1 MSIVVLKLPEVKRKT
16 EVRPQSCPYCKGVTF
31 QRWGKVRKPVRDNR
45 YRRVQVYR
53 YRCCHCH
60 RSFRHYPAGV
70 DQADQTQRLRKLV
83 AIYWVLGMS
92 LRSVVIALAP
102 FGVKLSHMTVWRD
115 LQEQADRLEK
125 RHHWNPVRVLGLDG
139 VYPLLKGR
147 KRPVLIAVDLGDG
160 RPVAIGQVDEA
171 NPQAVRRFL
180 EPLVKRLG
188 VSVIVTDDLA
198 SFRQVAEKLGVE
210 HQVCQFHVRR
220 WVGRTLHELRETVPK
235 DWGWVLEEIK
245 ALLAELPPEGS
256 KRLYELWKQL
266 PGRQSAPDQ
275 PRLPLEQLR
284 DLLIRLSEHWRSYR
298 VFDWQKDVPWT
309 NNGTEQV
316 IGRMKMRSRTVRG
329 YKSQLGMWA
338 ALLLSGSGVAW

>member
-1 MSIVVLKLPEVKRKT
+1 
-16 EVRPQSCPYCKGVTF
+16 
-31 QRWGKVRKPVRDNR
+31 
-45 YRRVQVYR
+45 
-53 YRCCHCH
+53 
-60 RSFRHYPAGV
+60 
-70 DQADQTQRLRKLV
+70 
-83 AIYWVLGMS
+83 
-92 LRSVVIALAP
+92 
-102 FGVKLSHMTVWRD
+102 
-115 LQEQADRLEK
+115 
-125 RHHWNPVRVLGLDG
+125 
-139 VYPLLKGR
+139 
-147 KRPVLIAVDLGDG
+147 
-160 RPVAIGQVDEA
+160 
-171 NPQAVRRFL
+171 
-180 EPLVKRLG
+180 
-188 VSVIVTDDLA
+188 
-198 SFRQVAEKLGVE
+198 
-210 HQVCQFHVRR
+210 
-220 WVGRTLHELRETVPK
+220 LHELRETVPK

-266 PGRQSAPDQ
+266 PGRQSALDQ